1 MQDNL
6 FKINE
11 TEYILPGSRAC
22 QGCGLT
28 LAYRH
33 MLKALRENTVL
44 TIPASCLCV
53 LHGLYPITP
62 VTVPCLNTT
71 FASTAA
77 SASGIAAGLRALNK
91 TDITVVAMA
100 GDGSTYDMGIQAL
113 SGAAERT
120 TDFIYVCYDNEGYM
134 NTGTQR
140 SSATP
145 MGAITTTTPILTK
158 EHSKKDFVRI
168 MEAHEL
174 PYLATTSPAY
184 PIDLY
189 EKFVNAK
196 RIKEPV
202 HAIYSPARRVDF
214 PAKDTSDGPLAWK
227 RGSSCSSRR
236 GRKFRFTEEAR
247 PWRAGISSPSSTT
260 WEAGA
265 VPENEHRTVES
276 SPAWWTA
283 AGTISQNAE
292 AEIPA
297 ASPERLDDP
306 AGVPVGRPPVAED
319 ALPALST
326 LPRKASE
333 TAGFQDAPAEGGRRF
348 HHFSGAEPPLARP
361 APP

>member
-6 FKINE
+6 FKIND

-33 MLKALRENTVL
+33 MLKALRENTIL

-189 EKFVNAK
+189 EKFVKAK
-196 RIKEPV
+196 RIRGTRYM
-202 HAIYSPARRVDF
+202 HIYSPCPPGWMF
-214 PAKDTSDGPLAWK
+214 PAKDTVRMGQLAVETGIVVLFEIEDG
-227 RGSSCSSRR
+227 
-236 GRKFRFTEEAR
+236 KFRFTGRSKTMAER
-247 PWRAGISSPSSTT
+247 GKKQPII
-260 WEAGA
+260 
-265 VPENEHRTVES
+265 NYVEKQGRFRKMS
-276 SPAWWTA
+276 IEQLNRLQAWVDSRW
-283 AGTISQNAE
+283 NDYL
-292 AEIPA
+292 
-297 ASPERLDDP
+297 R
-306 AGVPVGRPPVAED
+306 R
-319 ALPALST
+319 
-326 LPRKASE
+326 
-333 TAGFQDAPAEGGRRF
+333 AEG
-348 HHFSGAEPPLARP
+348 
-361 APP
+361 